1 MAMTPFVNRQ
11 APRISR
17 LTLDPLD
24 AGATRCRN
32 RGNLK
37 EFSLNF
43 PTFPVEPADSPESV
57 GLSTCRLQLISS
69 ILNGDVNQRKIPGA
83 VVLVAR
89 RGQIA
94 WFEAIGYEDPDVRS
108 RPMQRH
114 SVFRIAALTRPVVGV
129 AALMLME
136 EGRLALNDPVE
147 SFIPEFARLQVGVES
162 VDSKSG
168 ERRLQLEP
176 MRRSMTIHDLFR
188 HTSGL
193 TYGQFG
199 DSLVQRLYRANSLMD
214 PRQTNAEMIAKL
226 ATIPL
231 QCQPGAVF
239 EYGMSTDVL
248 GRILE
253 IVSGMDLDRLIAC
266 RITQPLGMHAT
277 GFRAM
282 GQHGAGMALPLRGP
296 DQAPSAL
303 FDYDNDNPPRWHSG
317 GAGLLSTAGDYA
329 RFCQMLLNGGV
340 LEGVRLLSRKSVD
353 LMLCEQ
359 LPPGTCYGS
368 STKGLGIN
376 APLPEMGQGHG
387 LAVGVRTRQG
397 LSPVPGS
404 VGDFYWGGALGT
416 YFWADPKEQLFAILM
431 LQENDPAIR
440 ARYRALLRNVVYGAL
455 ED

>member
-1 MAMTPFVNRQ
+1 
-11 APRISR
+11 
-17 LTLDPLD
+17 
-24 AGATRCRN
+24 
-32 RGNLK
+32 
-37 EFSLNF
+37 
-43 PTFPVEPADSPESV
+43 
-57 GLSTCRLQLISS
+57 
-69 ILNGDVNQRKIPGA
+69 
-83 VVLVAR
+83 
-89 RGQIA
+89 
-94 WFEAIGYEDPDVRS
+94 
-108 RPMQRH
+108 
-114 SVFRIAALTRPVVGV
+114 
-129 AALMLME
+129 LME
-136 EGRLALNDPVE
+136 EGRLALEDPVE
-147 SFIPEFARLQVGVES
+147 RFIPEFARLQVGVES
-162 VDSKSG
+162 VDPKSG
-168 ERRLQLEP
+168 ERRLDLEP
-176 MRRSMTIHDLFR
+176 VRRPMTVLDLLR

-214 PRQTNAEMIAKL
+214 PGQTNAEMVAKL

-253 IVSGMDLDRLIAC
+253 IATGMDLDRLIAC
-266 RITQPLGMHAT
+266 RVAQPLGMHAT

-282 GQHGAGMALPLRGP
+282 GRNGAGMALPFSGAGR
-296 DQAPSAL
+296 APSAL

-340 LEGVRLLSRKSVD
+340 LDGVRLLSRKSVD
-353 LMLCEQ
+353 LMLGDQ

-376 APLPEMGQGHG
+376 APLPEMGQSHG
-387 LAVGVRTRQG
+387 LAVGVRTRRG

-416 YFWADPKEQLFAILM
+416 YFWADPQEQLSAILM
-431 LQENDPAIR
+431 LQENDMATR
-440 ARYRALLRNVVYGAL
+440 VSYRAFLRNVVYGAL